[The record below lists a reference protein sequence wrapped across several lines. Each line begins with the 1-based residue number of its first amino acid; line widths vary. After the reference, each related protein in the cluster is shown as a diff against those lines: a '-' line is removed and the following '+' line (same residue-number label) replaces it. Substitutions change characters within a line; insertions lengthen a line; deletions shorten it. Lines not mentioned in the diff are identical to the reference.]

1 MTEPWLPPACRTPPP
16 CCPRPADCSSPRSS
30 RCGRCRWATGPPA
43 PPSHL
48 IGGREADAQVMAPMQ
63 FSLFCALGEF
73 IFIFYFFL
81 PHLCGHQLQVCAQ
94 RERTRCLYGTSG
106 QKQLRSHIRGT
117 NVMLR
122 YFDARYSLRI
132 ILIRKCL
139 CKAILSS
146 LSGAGGGGKGEMPA
160 GTWRSSGRKCVCDH
174 VMSVL
179 ALQPSSFH
187 ITGGCAEGG
196 MRPKRFAS
204 STPMVLYLYLCVL
217 VRVIQEAAYFLCKTP
232 NGYVCVYLSSRFDV
246 SRAVKLRH
254 LRLQRHWVA
263 RQRFLRVNL
272 NNFVF

>member
-1 MTEPWLPPACRTPPP
+1 
-16 CCPRPADCSSPRSS
+16 
-30 RCGRCRWATGPPA
+30 
-43 PPSHL
+43 
-48 IGGREADAQVMAPMQ
+48 MQ

-146 LSGAGGGGKGEMPA
+146 LSRAGGGGKGEMPA
-160 GTWRSSGRKCVCDH
+160 GT
-174 VMSVL
+174 
-179 ALQPSSFH
+179 
-187 ITGGCAEGG
+187 
-196 MRPKRFAS
+196 
-204 STPMVLYLYLCVL
+204 
-217 VRVIQEAAYFLCKTP
+217 
-232 NGYVCVYLSSRFDV
+232 
-246 SRAVKLRH
+246 
-254 LRLQRHWVA
+254 
-263 RQRFLRVNL
+263 
-272 NNFVF
+272 